1 MSILQDIL
9 MLEAGVAA
17 VVVAILGTLFARVY
31 WLSKQAT
38 VGFYTA
44 VAFYGIAFCYLC
56 HVISLIV
63 NRGNECFVLY
73 YYFIRIFGF
82 AVLCVCAIYS
92 GWKLLFLNEAKVK
105 T

>member
-1 MSILQDIL
+1 

-17 VVVAILGTLFARVY
+17 VAVAILGTLFARVY
-31 WLSKQAT
+31 WLKRQTTLAL
-38 VGFYTA
+38 YTA
-44 VAFYGIAFCYLC
+44 VAFYGVAFCFAC
-56 HVISLIV
+56 NVVSLIV

-92 GWKLLFLNEAKVK
+92 GWKLLFLNQEAGTKV
-105 T
+105 